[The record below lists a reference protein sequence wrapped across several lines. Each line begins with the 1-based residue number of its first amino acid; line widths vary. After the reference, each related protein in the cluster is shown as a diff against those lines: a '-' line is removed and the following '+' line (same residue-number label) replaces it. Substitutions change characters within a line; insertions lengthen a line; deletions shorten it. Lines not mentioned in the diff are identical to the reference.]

1 MCEIFVRISFAA
13 LRQWNSNNKV
23 LDMMKKI
30 ALALVLAG
38 ASFAATAG
46 EMSYSYVEGG
56 YARTHIDGLGS
67 GDGFGV
73 DGSVAVHKNIHVF
86 GGYSMQSASEEGID
100 VDLDHTRLGVGF
112 NTSINDRADFVARAA
127 YERADVDVDVP
138 GFGNIDG
145 KADGW
150 SLEAGFRGQLSVDGD
165 IEGWLMA
172 GYAKLDSAEVENI
185 ELDTDGADDDE
196 FYGRAGMLFK
206 FNPTW
211 GVVAE
216 GRFTSDAQEAFV
228 GVRAS
233 F

>member
-1 MCEIFVRISFAA
+1 
-13 LRQWNSNNKV
+13 
-23 LDMMKKI
+23 MKKQI
-30 ALALVLAG
+30 VLALALTA

-46 EMSYSYVEGG
+46 ELSYSYVQGG
-56 YARTHIDGLGS
+56 YARTHIDNLGN

-73 DGSVAVHKNIHVF
+73 DGSVAVSDNIHLF
-86 GGYSMQSASEEGID
+86 GGYSMQSASEDGVD
-100 VDLDHTRLGVGF
+100 VDLNQTRLGVGF
-112 NTSINDRADFVARAA
+112 NTSINERADFVARAA

-138 GFGNIDG
+138 GFGSFDG
-145 KADGW
+145 NADGW
-150 SLEAGFRGQLSVDGD
+150 SLEGGFRGTLSVDGD

-172 GYAKLDSAEVENI
+172 GYAKLDSAEVEDI
-185 ELDTDGADDDE
+185 SLDTEGGDDDE

-216 GRFTSDAQEAFV
+216 GRFAQDTNEVLV